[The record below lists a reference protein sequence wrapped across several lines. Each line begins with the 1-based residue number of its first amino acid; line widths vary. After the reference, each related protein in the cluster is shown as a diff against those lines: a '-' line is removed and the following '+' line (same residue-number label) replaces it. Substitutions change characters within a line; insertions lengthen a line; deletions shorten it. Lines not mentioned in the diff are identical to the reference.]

1 MAQRENL
8 EEDVYRA
15 NSADRSSARHTITAI
30 GLSVKR
36 ATREHIAAGSV
47 DRVNRG
53 GAARKQDF
61 SRPSA
66 FCRYNCGVPAGRR
79 IALSTGGAM
88 LTVFDVTIT
97 SPPLRRLA
105 VLTAAALMAVP
116 LSAQSPPRAPDG
128 HPDLQGTWNFSSLTP
143 LERPAQF
150 VDKPVLTDTEA
161 REFERQTLERID
173 ADRPR
178 DTAQAD
184 VAQAYNNAWYDRG
197 TRVVGT
203 KRSSL
208 IIDPPDGR
216 IPPLTAS
223 GQAAAAARAEA
234 RRGRG
239 PADGP
244 EDRSLTERCLLF
256 NAGPPLL
263 PGPYNNNLQI
273 IQTRDYVVI
282 ANEMIH
288 DVRIMPIDGRPHLP
302 AAIRRW
308 QGDPRGH
315 WDGDTLV
322 VETTNFSNRT
332 NFRGADMQLRLVER
346 FRRID
351 AKTVDYQFTVDDP
364 SVFSWPWTVSLPMTA
379 SDGRIYEYACH
390 EANYAMAGILR
401 GARAQEK
408 EK

>member
-1 MAQRENL
+1 M
-8 EEDVYRA
+8 
-15 NSADRSSARHTITAI
+15 
-30 GLSVKR
+30 
-36 ATREHIAAGSV
+36 
-47 DRVNRG
+47 
-53 GAARKQDF
+53 
-61 SRPSA
+61 PS
-66 FCRYNCGVPAGRR
+66 
-79 IALSTGGAM
+79 L
-88 LTVFDVTIT
+88 FDVTIGT
-97 SPPLRRLA
+97 RRARRLA
-105 VLTAAALMAVP
+105 MLAAAAAVAAP
-116 LSAQSPPRAPDG
+116 LSAQSPPRARDG

-150 VDKPVLTDTEA
+150 AGKPVLTDAEA
-161 REFERQTLERID
+161 AEFERATLERTN
-173 ADRPR
+173 ADRR
-178 DTAQAD
+178 RETADAD

-197 TRVVGT
+197 TKVVGT

-239 PADGP
+239 SADGP
-244 EDRSLTERCLLF
+244 EDRSNAERCLLF

-273 IQTRDYVVI
+273 VQTRDYVVI

-288 DVRIMPIDGRPHLP
+288 DVRIVPLDGRPHLP

-308 QGDPRGH
+308 QGDPRGR

-322 VETTNFSNRT
+322 VETTNFSDRT
-332 NFRGADMQLRLVER
+332 SVRGSDTQLRLVER
-346 FRRID
+346 FRRVD
-351 AKTVDYQFTVDDP
+351 AKTLDYQFTVEDA
-364 SVFSWPWTVSLPMTA
+364 SVFSRPWTVSLPMKA
-379 SDGRIYEYACH
+379 SDGPIYEYACH
-390 EANYAMAGILR
+390 EANYAMTGILR
-401 GARAQEK
+401 GARAQEQ

>member
-1 MAQRENL
+1 
-8 EEDVYRA
+8 V
-15 NSADRSSARHTITAI
+15 T
-30 GLSVKR
+30 
-36 ATREHIAAGSV
+36 IAARRFR
-47 DRVNRG
+47 RV
-53 GAARKQDF
+53 
-61 SRPSA
+61 
-66 FCRYNCGVPAGRR
+66 
-79 IALSTGGAM
+79 AM
-88 LTVFDVTIT
+88 W
-97 SPPLRRLA
+97 
-105 VLTAAALMAVP
+105 TAAAALAAP
-116 LSAQSPPRAPDG
+116 LSAQSPARAPDG

-150 VDKPVLTDTEA
+150 AGKAVLTDAEA
-161 REFERQTLERID
+161 AEFVRQTLERND
-173 ADRPR
+173 ADRRR
-178 DTAQAD
+178 DTPEAD

-197 TRVVGT
+197 TKVVST

-216 IPPLTAS
+216 IPALTAS
-223 GQAAAAARAEA
+223 GQAIAAARADA

-244 EDRSLTERCLLF
+244 EDRSLPERCLLF

-273 IQTRDYVVI
+273 VQTREYVVI

-288 DVRIMPIDGRPHLP
+288 DVRIVPLDGRPHLP

-315 WDGDTLV
+315 WEGDTLIV
-322 VETTNFSNRT
+322 DTTNFSDRT
-332 NFRGADMQLRLVER
+332 SVRGSSAQLHLVER

-351 AKTVDYQFTVDDP
+351 AKTLDYQFTVDDP
-364 SVFSWPWTVSLPMTA
+364 GVFSRPWTVSLPMTA

-390 EANYAMAGILR
+390 EGNYAMTGILR
-401 GARAQEK
+401 GARAEEK
-408 EK
+408 K

>member
-1 MAQRENL
+1 M
-8 EEDVYRA
+8 
-15 NSADRSSARHTITAI
+15 
-30 GLSVKR
+30 LSLF
-36 ATREHIAAGSV
+36 G
-47 DRVNRG
+47 
-53 GAARKQDF
+53 
-61 SRPSA
+61 
-66 FCRYNCGVPAGRR
+66 
-79 IALSTGGAM
+79 
-88 LTVFDVTIT
+88 VTIAF
-97 SPPLRRLA
+97 RRLRGPA
-105 VLTAAALMAVP
+105 ILTAAAALAAP

-150 VDKPVLTDTEA
+150 ADKPVLTDAEA
-161 REFERQTLERID
+161 AEFERQTLERID
-173 ADRPR
+173 ADRR
-178 DTAQAD
+178 RGTADAD

-197 TRVVGT
+197 TKVVGT

-223 GQAAAAARAEA
+223 GQAVAAARAEA

-244 EDRSLTERCLLF
+244 EDRSLAERCLLF
-256 NAGPPLL
+256 NAGPPPL

-273 IQTRDYVVI
+273 VQTRDYVVI

-288 DVRIMPIDGRPHLP
+288 DVRIVPLDGRPHLP

-308 QGDPRGH
+308 HGDPRGH

-322 VETTNFSNRT
+322 VETTNFSDRT
-332 NFRGADMQLRLVER
+332 SVRGSDAQLHLVER

-351 AKTVDYQFTVDDP
+351 VKTLDYQFTVDDP
-364 SVFSWPWTVSLPMTA
+364 SVFSRPWTVSLPMTA
-379 SDGRIYEYACH
+379 SDGLIYEYACH
-390 EANYAMAGILR
+390 EANYAMTGILR
-401 GARAQEK
+401 GARAEEK

>member
-1 MAQRENL
+1 M
-8 EEDVYRA
+8 
-15 NSADRSSARHTITAI
+15 
-30 GLSVKR
+30 LS
-36 ATREHIAAGSV
+36 
-47 DRVNRG
+47 
-53 GAARKQDF
+53 
-61 SRPSA
+61 
-66 FCRYNCGVPAGRR
+66 
-79 IALSTGGAM
+79 L
-88 LTVFDVTIT
+88 FDVTIA
-97 SPPLRRLA
+97 SRQLQRLA
-105 VLTAAALMAVP
+105 MLVAAAAVAAP
-116 LSAQSPPRAPDG
+116 LSAQPPPRAPDG
-128 HPDLQGTWNFSSLTP
+128 HPDLQGTWNYSSLTP

-150 VDKPVLTDTEA
+150 ADKPVLTDAEA
-161 REFERQTLERID
+161 AEFERQTLERID
-173 ADRPR
+173 ADRRR
-178 DTAQAD
+178 DTAEAE
-184 VAQAYNNAWYDRG
+184 VAQVYNNAWYDRG
-197 TRVVGT
+197 TKVVGT

-216 IPPLTAS
+216 IPPLTSSAK
-223 GQAAAAARAEA
+223 ADADARAEA

-244 EDRSLTERCLLF
+244 EDRSLAERCLLF

-288 DVRIMPIDGRPHLP
+288 DVRIVPLDGRSRLP
-302 AAIRRW
+302 AAMRRW

-315 WDGDTLV
+315 WDGDVLI
-322 VETTNFSNRT
+322 VETANFSDRT
-332 NFRGADMQLRLVER
+332 SVRGSNSQLRLVER

-351 AKTVDYQFTVDDP
+351 AKTLDYQFTVDNP
-364 SVFSWPWTVSLPMTA
+364 SVFSRPWTVSLPMTA

-390 EANYAMAGILR
+390 EANYAMTGILR

>member
-1 MAQRENL
+1 
-8 EEDVYRA
+8 
-15 NSADRSSARHTITAI
+15 
-30 GLSVKR
+30 
-36 ATREHIAAGSV
+36 
-47 DRVNRG
+47 
-53 GAARKQDF
+53 
-61 SRPSA
+61 
-66 FCRYNCGVPAGRR
+66 
-79 IALSTGGAM
+79 M
-88 LTVFDVTIT
+88 LRLFDVTIAARRV
-97 SPPLRRLA
+97 RRLA
-105 VLTAAALMAVP
+105 LLTAAAAMAAP
-116 LSAQSPPRAPDG
+116 LSAQSPLRAPDG

-150 VDKPVLTDTEA
+150 AGKPVLTDAEA
-161 REFERQTLERID
+161 AEFERETLERID
-173 ADRPR
+173 ADRR
-178 DTAQAD
+178 RESADAD

-197 TRVVGT
+197 TKVVGT

-208 IIDPPDGR
+208 IVDPPDGR
-216 IPPLTAS
+216 IPALTPA
-223 GQAAAAARAEA
+223 GQAVAAARADV

-244 EDRSLTERCLLF
+244 EDRSLAERCLLF

-273 IQTRDYVVI
+273 IQNRDYVVI

-288 DVRIMPIDGRPHLP
+288 DVRIVPLDGRPHVP

-322 VETTNFSNRT
+322 VETTNFSDRT
-332 NFRGADMQLRLVER
+332 NFRGADTNLRLVER
-346 FRRID
+346 FKRVD
-351 AKTVDYQFTVDDP
+351 AKTLDYQFTVDNP
-364 SVFSWPWTVSLPMTA
+364 NVFSRPWTVSLPMTA

-390 EANYAMAGILR
+390 EGNYAMTGILR
-401 GARAQEK
+401 GARAQER